1 MLSVASVGVGMLIS
15 AASRT
20 DAQAIQLT
28 MLVLLLSVFFT
39 GFFLPMSGFALPAR
53 VIGLLIPMTH
63 AMKGFRELSLSGT
76 TLDSGVWVGLA
87 LITLLSYGT
96 VALVMRRQYRSVM
109 D

>member
-1 MLSVASVGVGMLIS
+1 MRRPLRS
-15 AASRT
+15 ARP
-20 DAQAIQLT
+20 
-28 MLVLLLSVFFT
+28 
-39 GFFLPMSGFALPAR
+39 LP
-53 VIGLLIPMTH
+53 H

-76 TLDSGVWVGLA
+76 ALDSGVWLGLA